1 MSSFSISKTKIK
13 GSRRIYSFIEVLR
26 DYGGLSMGVEA
37 LASILMGI
45 ISAHTF
51 LLKALSSLYVAE
63 TNELLFSPDHASNQ
77 KFEEKKAKLQKK
89 LPSKQAERINQC
101 H

>member
-1 MSSFSISKTKIK
+1 L
-13 GSRRIYSFIEVLR
+13 G
-26 DYGGLSMGVEA
+26 DYGGVSRGIES

-63 TNELLFSPDHASNQ
+63 TKETLFSPDHDSNQ
-77 KFEEKKAKLQKK
+77 KFEQEKANLQKK
-89 LPSKQAERINQC
+89 LPSKQAERMNRF